1 MLHHAPLLT
10 TMAVGLV
17 LAFVFGFLAQKMRLS
32 PIVGYL
38 AAGLL
43 IGPYTPG
50 FVGDTDVAY
59 ELSEIGVILLMFGV
73 GLHFSFKDLLAV
85 KKVAIPGAVLQ
96 MTAATALGTGVGLW
110 LDWGLGA
117 SLLFG
122 LALSVA
128 STVVMLRALED
139 KQLLDTRAG
148 HIAVGWL
155 IVEDL
160 AMVIALVVIPVLAVD
175 ANSPGAIVGE
185 LAWTILRVAIFVALM
200 LIVGKRVIPWLL
212 ARVADTGSREL
223 FTLSVLAIGMGV
235 AVGAAWLFEVSFA
248 LGAFFAGMI
257 MRESDLSH
265 RAAEDSLPLRDAFA
279 VLFFVSVGMLVDWRI
294 VLEAPVALL
303 VTTLVIVVGKT
314 VVAFGLVR
322 IMKYS
327 RRMSLVVAVSLAQI
341 GEFSFI
347 LVTLGGEYEILPQD
361 AQDLVLGGAI
371 LSIMLNPLLFA
382 WAGRFYRDA
391 HDPDLPG
398 GDVEGDA
405 DAVQAYSG
413 PEHVMVVG
421 FGRVGTRVATTL
433 WQEGVPTV
441 VVADDE
447 NVVKALREDGQQAI
461 LGNAVRS
468 KVLKA
473 AGLEQATTVLV
484 AIHDPL
490 NAGAIVS
497 KIKKLSPDTRVI
509 ARGHGDTDVAYLEE
523 LGADRVLVGVYEV
536 ADLMATDVMSDTPV
550 PKADPDDR
558 QATT

>member
-17 LAFVFGFLAQKMRLS
+17 GAFILGLVAQRLRMS

-50 FVGDTDVAY
+50 FVGDQEVAL

-85 KKVAIPGAVLQ
+85 KRVAVPGAIAQ
-96 MTAATALGTGVGLW
+96 MTAATVLGTGVGLW
-110 LDWGLGA
+110 LDWSLGA

-175 ANSPGAIVGE
+175 GSGPGEIAGE
-185 LAWTILRVAIFVALM
+185 LLWTLARVALFVALM
-200 LIVGKRVIPWLL
+200 LVVGKRVIPWLL
-212 ARVADTGSREL
+212 ARVANTGSREL
-223 FTLSVLAIGMGV
+223 FTLAVLAIGMGV

-265 RAAEDSLPLRDAFA
+265 RAADDTLPLRDAFA

-294 VLEAPVALL
+294 VIESPFALL
-303 VTTLVIVVGKT
+303 VTTLVIVVGKSA
-314 VVAFGLVR
+314 VAFGLVR
-322 IMKYS
+322 LLKYS
-327 RRMSLVVAVSLAQI
+327 RHMSLVVAAALAQI

-347 LVTLGGEYEILPQD
+347 LVTLGGEYDILPQD
-361 AQDLVLGGAI
+361 AQDLVLGAAI
-371 LSIMLNPLLFA
+371 LSIALNPLLFA
-382 WAGRFYRDA
+382 WAARVYRDA
-391 HDPDLPG
+391 PEDAGDP
-398 GDVEGDA
+398 GDDA
-405 DAVQAYSG
+405 PVTYQG
-413 PEHVMVVG
+413 QEHVIVIG
-421 FGRVGTRVATTL
+421 FGRVGTRVASTL
-433 WQEGVPTV
+433 WSEGVPTV
-441 VVADDE
+441 VIDDDE
-447 NVVKALREDGQQAI
+447 RRVKALREDDCAAI
-461 LGNAVRS
+461 LGNGVRS

-473 AGLEQATTVLV
+473 AGLDDATTVLV
-484 AIHDPL
+484 AIPDPL

-497 KIKKLSPDTRVI
+497 KVKRLAPHVRVI
-509 ARGHGDTDVAYLEE
+509 ARGHQDVDVDYLREM
-523 LGADRVLVGVYEV
+523 GADRVLVGVYEV
-536 ADLMATDVMSDTPV
+536 ADIMAKDVMTDSEP
-550 PKADPDDR
+550 A
-558 QATT
+558 